1 MVSLREG
8 PAVPVR
14 AVLPLPG
21 TGRGYWAGTDGDG
34 LWQYALHRPP
44 RRVPALPATLEVTTL
59 AYAAGSG
66 LWMGTA
72 ADGLYL
78 LPDDT
83 TLPVRHLTTAEGLL
97 HNIISALLA
106 DHSGRRWV
114 GTHGTGLAVYPPATQ
129 HFAYFRLN
137 SGGVTISSFAEDATG
152 RIWVGTEGQGIY
164 CLTGNSWR
172 HYDANYSLSTNF
184 GYGLLP
190 LPAFVTSQDAGSWLL
205 LSHLQELTLFSPH
218 GQLHSPGCRQRRPG
232 ARLPG
237 AVGSGQRPPA
247 NNMGG
252 HPGRPGADG
261 SRSR

>member
-106 DHSGRRWV
+106 DRSGRRWV
-114 GTHGTGLAVYPPATQ
+114 GTHGTGLAVYPP
-129 HFAYFRLN
+129 
-137 SGGVTISSFAEDATG
+137 
-152 RIWVGTEGQGIY
+152 
-164 CLTGNSWR
+164 R
-172 HYDANYSLSTNF
+172 HPTLC
-184 GYGLLP
+184 LLP
-190 LPAFVTSQDAGSWLL
+190 PK
-205 LSHLQELTLFSPH
+205 
-218 GQLHSPGCRQRRPG
+218 
-232 ARLPG
+232 
-237 AVGSGQRPPA
+237 
-247 NNMGG
+247 
-252 HPGRPGADG
+252 
-261 SRSR
+261 